1 MPYDAGDDAGRES
14 TQSMSKMTRD
24 FVSRYVFPRIEESLN
39 SIEDRGGAE
48 PGHAPAPG
56 TRGPGYDLM
65 VMTYSFGTEAKRDAF
80 VERLEEKG
88 LRKADVVRDSGL
100 NQTYCYE
107 LLSGRKSGPKRN
119 KVIMLAFGLHCD
131 LTETQRLLR
140 RAGHAELWSKVERDA
155 IIIHCIQHGRTR
167 LQTDD
172 ELFRLG
178 YETLVSEE
186 G

>member
-1 MPYDAGDDAGRES
+1 MADEPRTDDLLERLLKSASPEAYLKE
-14 TQSMSKMTRD
+14 QLLDEK
-24 FVSRYVFPRIEESLN
+24 
-39 SIEDRGGAE
+39 
-48 PGHAPAPG
+48 
-56 TRGPGYDLM
+56 
-65 VMTYSFGTEAKRDAF
+65 SFAYYANEL
-80 VERLEEKG
+80 LEEKG

-107 LLSGRKSGPKRN
+107 LLSGRKGGPKRN

-140 RAGHAELWSKVERDA
+140 RACHAELWSKVERDA

>member
-1 MPYDAGDDAGRES
+1 MADEPRTDD
-14 TQSMSKMTRD
+14 
-24 FVSRYVFPRIEESLN
+24 L
-39 SIEDRGGAE
+39 
-48 PGHAPAPG
+48 
-56 TRGPGYDLM
+56 L
-65 VMTYSFGTEAKRDAF
+65 
-80 VERLEEKG
+80 ERLLKSASPEAYLKEQLLDEKSF
-88 LRKADVVRDSGL
+88 AYYA
-100 NQTYCYE
+100 NE
-107 LLSGRKSGPKRN
+107 LPKRN